1 MIRKILASY
10 DCAVSLLLNWV
21 APIVLLLMRIVPAL
35 AFFKSGQTKIANW
48 DTTLYL
54 FEDEYQ
60 VPLIHFELAAYLGT
74 AAELL
79 LPPLL
84 VLGLLTRATSL
95 ALFLFNIIAVISYP
109 VLWAG
114 GFYDHQLWGAMLLV
128 GVIWGPGR
136 LSVDHY
142 LRAHFSRS

>member
-1 MIRKILASY
+1 MIDKILSRY
-10 DCAVSLLLNWV
+10 DSAVQLSLTWI
-21 APIVLLLMRIVPAL
+21 APIVLLLMRVVPAL

-60 VPLIHFELAAYLGT
+60 VPFLPFEVAAYLGT

-84 VLGLLTRATSL
+84 VLGLFTRLTALS
-95 ALFLFNIIAVISYP
+95 LFLFNIVAVISYP
-109 VLWAG
+109 VIWG
-114 GFYDHQLWGAMLLV
+114 NGFYDHQLWGAMLLV
-128 GVIWGPGR
+128 GVLWGPGR

-142 LRAHFSRS
+142 LRVHFNRR

>member
-1 MIRKILASY
+1 MIEKILTSY
-10 DCAVSLLLNWV
+10 DCAVRLVLTWV
-21 APIVLLLMRIVPAL
+21 APLVLLLMRVVPAA

-60 VPLIHFELAAYLGT
+60 VPFIPFELAAYMGT
-74 AAELL
+74 AAELI

-84 VLGLLTRATSL
+84 VLGIFTRLTSL
-95 ALFLFNIIAVISYP
+95 SLFAFNIIAVISYP
-109 VLWAG
+109 VIWG
-114 GFYDHQLWGAMLLV
+114 SGFYDHQLWGAMLLV

-136 LSVDHY
+136 LSIDHY
-142 LRAHFSRS
+142 LRAQFNR

>member
-1 MIRKILASY
+1 MISKILASY
-10 DCAVSLLLNWV
+10 DCAVGLMLKWI
-21 APIVLLLMRIVPAL
+21 APIALLLMRIVPAL

-60 VPLIHFELAAYLGT
+60 VPFLPFELAAYLGT
-74 AAELL
+74 AIELL

-84 VLGLLTRATSL
+84 VLGLLGRTTSL
-95 ALFLFNIIAVISYP
+95 VLFFFNIIAVISYP
-109 VLWAG
+109 VIWAN
-114 GFYDHQLWGAMLLV
+114 GFYDHQVWGTMLLV

-136 LSVDHY
+136 LSIDYY
-142 LRAHFSRS
+142 LRAHFARS